1 MKWALGILTGLGVA
15 LIVVAGWLAGPSII
29 LIQSG
34 AIATG
39 EIVDIR
45 VLPSRGSG
53 RDLHAPMV
61 QFRAGPRIVRGQLK
75 ASSDPVYLKGDRV
88 PLYYAPATPERF
100 VVADF
105 EQMWQ
110 RPVIV
115 TCLALALFAAACLV
129 GKAMRGVSEPVIF
142 SLAFRGI
149 GALLL
154 SAAILT
160 AGLQWLELRQS
171 LHTVGTV
178 TNGRGEPWRLF
189 KDSGYRATPAEIS
202 FVTTTGGKVAI
213 TDFNLDAR
221 NQPPNAPVHV
231 YYNLERPHR
240 AKVATFGALWFNSI
254 LFGAFGLA
262 TLSAGLAVRV
272 LFRT

>member
-1 MKWALGILTGLGVA
+1 MKWALGILTASGVA
-15 LIVVAGWLAGPSII
+15 LVVVAGWLAGPSIV
-29 LIQSG
+29 LMNSG
-34 AIATG
+34 ASATG

-45 VLPSRGSG
+45 TIPSRGSS
-53 RDLHAPMV
+53 RDLRAPLV
-61 QFRAGPRIVRGQLK
+61 QFRAGARIVRGQLK
-75 ASSDPVYLKGDRV
+75 ATSDPVYIKGDRV
-88 PLYYAPATPERF
+88 PLYYLPATPERF

-115 TCLALALFAAACLV
+115 ICLALALFAAAWLV

-189 KDSGYRATPAEIS
+189 KDGGYAAAPAEIS
-202 FVTTTGGKVAI
+202 FTTTTGAKVAI
-213 TDFNLDAR
+213 ADFNLDTR
-221 NQPPNAPVHV
+221 NQPPNAPVHI

-240 AKVATFGALWFNSI
+240 GKVAAFGALWFDSI
-254 LFGAFGLA
+254 LFGVLGLA
-262 TLSAGLAVRV
+262 ILSAGFAVRV